1 MFFSGVLR
9 GFNGIFYYFLV
20 FSLGFLVILL
30 HFIMKFYG
38 FSDFEEFLLVF
49 KGVYTRTAGL
59 VLIPFA
65 AALDCG
71 EVNRKRH
78 MGQRFLKEP
87 LLKQMLRSKASL
99 PKYAIYLPCGNH
111 SKNHIMKYNHW
122 KLEKSIPAPSK
133 RV

>member
-1 MFFSGVLR
+1 MF
-9 GFNGIFYYFLV
+9 
-20 FSLGFLVILL
+20 LL
-30 HFIMKFYG
+30 HFIVKFYG
-38 FSDFEEFLLVF
+38 FSDSIEFLLVF

-99 PKYAIYLPCGNH
+99 PKYPVDLPCGSEL
-111 SKNHIMKYNHW
+111 SKLFLIV
-122 KLEKSIPAPSK
+122 LAEK
-133 RV
+133 RVLVERWIPK